1 MITSELIEITQ
12 GIARIICF
20 ALFTYS
26 YVKKDIYGLV
36 YWGIFLITIFIDLT
50 Q

>member
-1 MITSELIEITQ
+1 MITSEAIQTIQ
-12 GIARIICF
+12 SIVYINCF
-20 ALFTYS
+20 IMFTYS

-36 YWGIFLITIFIDLT
+36 FWGILCFSEYVNL